1 MLKMAGVKLEK
12 ISVIDKYLFIKKW
25 LRGGISCI
33 AKRHAKANNKYMN
46 DYDPKK
52 KSKSIMYLDLNNLY
66 GWAMSEYLPY
76 SGLKWLKNV
85 DGFDVSS
92 IGEKSLIRYF
102 LEVDLQ
108 YLDELHELQN
118 DYPSSLEKIAVS
130 SDMLSKYCKKMLI
143 SMR

>member
-1 MLKMAGVKLEK
+1 
-12 ISVIDKYLFIKKW
+12 
-25 LRGGISCI
+25 
-33 AKRHAKANNKYMN
+33 
-46 DYDPKK
+46 
-52 KSKSIMYLDLNNLY
+52 MYLDLNNLY

-130 SDMLSKYCKKMLI
+130 SDLLSKYCKKMLI